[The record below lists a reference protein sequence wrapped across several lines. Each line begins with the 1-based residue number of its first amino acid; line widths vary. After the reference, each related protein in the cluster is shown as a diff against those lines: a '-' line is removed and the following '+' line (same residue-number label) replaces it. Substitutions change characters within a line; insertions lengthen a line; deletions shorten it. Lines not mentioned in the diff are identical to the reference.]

1 MSDRGVP
8 LWINTMPI
16 TLHVDSESSTLYS
29 HIQFVMTWTDT
40 RLRWDPENYENMRY
54 VNLPH
59 EKIWTPEIMVY
70 NSVEHFNYEKTEIT
84 LDSWGTVRLS
94 SL

>member
-1 MSDRGVP
+1 MSDLGVP
-8 LWINTMPI
+8 LWIDTMPI
-16 TLHVDSESSTLYS
+16 TLHVDSDSSTLYS
-29 HIQFVMTWTDT
+29 HIEFVMTWTDT
-40 RLRWDPENYENMRY
+40 RLRWDPENYENMWK

-70 NSVEHFNYEKTEIT
+70 NSVEHFNYEKTEIA
-84 LDSWGTVRLS
+84 LLSDGEVRLF